1 MHKVYRCR
9 KNIEGEKIGE
19 PQKENDLFFVCS
31 LIEYIARK
39 TKNTKRYIVEKLG
52 KERIKKIYNLAEVY
66 HSENIEKISDE
77 LINESKIK
85 DGNYDITS
93 KCEYTVPTY
102 WDIGKVYKRL
112 IVMCNNIEGE
122 YIDTAIEVLSSWVI
136 EKIDNYNSS
145 MYYENPSYIYECYKE
160 NKIL

>member
-1 MHKVYRCR
+1 M
-9 KNIEGEKIGE
+9 GE

-39 TKNTKRYIVEKLG
+39 TNNTKKYIVEKLG
-52 KERIKKIYNLAEVY
+52 KEKIQKIYDLAEVY
-66 HSENIEKISDE
+66 HSENIEKVSDE
-77 LINESKIK
+77 LIQEAKIEN
-85 DGNYDITS
+85 GNYDIIS
-93 KCEYTVPTY
+93 KCEYSVPTH

-112 IVMCNNIEGE
+112 IVMLCNNDEE
-122 YIDTAIEVLSSWVI
+122 KYIDTAIEVLTSWII

-160 NKIL
+160 KKIL

>member
-1 MHKVYRCR
+1 M
-9 KNIEGEKIGE
+9 GE

-39 TKNTKRYIVEKLG
+39 TNNTKKYTVEKLG
-52 KERIKKIYNLAEVY
+52 KEKIKKIYDLAEVY
-66 HSENIEKISDE
+66 HSENIEKVSDE
-77 LINESKIK
+77 LIDEAKIEN
-85 DGNYDITS
+85 GNYDIIS
-93 KCEYTVPTY
+93 ECEYNVPTY

-112 IVMCNNIEGE
+112 IVMLSNNDEKK
-122 YIDTAIEVLSSWVI
+122 YIDTAIEVLSSWII

-160 NKIL
+160 KKIL